1 MTAPALIGTVTV
13 TSPGAPAL
21 QVAAAQG
28 PTVGVAPGVPGPP
41 GAGVQL
47 AGAVA
52 EYADLPTGLG
62 VDDAGA
68 AYVVQSTGKLYVWSG
83 TAWPLEENGT
93 DFRGETGPQ
102 GPQGIQGPT
111 GATGATGPTGPTGA
125 TGPQG
130 AKGDK
135 GDTGDTGSTG
145 PQGIQGPTGATGDQ
159 GPTGPTGPTGPKGDT
174 GDQGIQGVQG
184 EQGPQGAQGVQGV
197 QGDVGPTGPTGPKG
211 DTGDGLHIDG
221 TVADYAS
228 LPTSAAD
235 GEMWATEDTGL
246 LYVRQSGAW
255 PAEFDGLDL
264 HGPQGPTGAKGD
276 TGDPGPQGVQGVQGP
291 QGDTGPQ
298 GPQGIQGVQ
307 GPKGDTGDPGPAGT
321 TDWSGIAN
329 KPSTFPPTIG
339 STSSTAVAGNDA
351 RLTDQ
356 RTPADNSVTSA
367 KIVDGTIVDADINA
381 SAAIAKTKL
390 SSAVQ
395 TSLGKADTSVQQV
408 STPSVLYGT
417 DGAGAQGL
425 SHLAYGQTN
434 GDDQYTVPLRDAD
447 GRLQSAPP
455 ATGLDVMTFGATPMD
470 ASMIVFGKDTTRAT
484 GTGENPFG
492 IKFRRAVSVK
502 SIHYRVLTADA
513 SGNLVVQA
521 YKNGTALASPSSA
534 ATIAAASQVAGS
546 GISGPWSFAAGDIL
560 TVQITGIGTTPGKG
574 LVVDV
579 EAVCA

>member
-1 MTAPALIGTVTV
+1 MSAPVLTGTVTV
-13 TSPGAPAL
+13 TSPGSPPTRVVAP
-21 QVAAAQG
+21 QG
-28 PTVGVAPGVPGPP
+28 ATVGVAPGVPGPP

-83 TAWPLEENGT
+83 TSWPLEENGT

-339 STSSTAVAGNDA
+339 STGSTAVAGNDP

-356 RTPADNSVTSA
+356 RTPSDNSVSSA
-367 KIVDGTIVDADINA
+367 KIVDGAIVDADINA

-395 TSLGKADTSVQQV
+395 TSLGKADSATQPADLAAAQLVAINAQTGTTYTLVSADANKAVELSNAAAITLTVPPNSPTAIPVGSVIEVVQLGAGKITI
-408 STPSVLYGT
+408 TPGAGVTINSGAGLKTRAQYSVVVLRKRGT
-417 DGAGAQGL
+417 D
-425 SHLAYGQTN
+425 
-434 GDDQYTVPLRDAD
+434 VW
-447 GRLQSAPP
+447 
-455 ATGLDVMTFGATPMD
+455 
-470 ASMIVFGKDTTRAT
+470 I
-484 GTGENPFG
+484 
-492 IKFRRAVSVK
+492 
-502 SIHYRVLTADA
+502 
-513 SGNLVVQA
+513 
-521 YKNGTALASPSSA
+521 
-534 ATIAAASQVAGS
+534 
-546 GISGPWSFAAGDIL
+546 AAGD
-560 TVQITGIGTTPGKG
+560 TTT
-574 LVVDV
+574 
-579 EAVCA
+579 

>member
-1 MTAPALIGTVTV
+1 MSAPVLTGTVTV
-13 TSPGAPAL
+13 TSPGSPPTRVVAP
-21 QVAAAQG
+21 QG
-28 PTVGVAPGVPGPP
+28 ATVGVAPGVPGPP

-83 TAWPLEENGT
+83 TAWPAEPSGA

-102 GPQGIQGPT
+102 GPQGVQGPT
-111 GATGATGPTGPTGA
+111 GATGATGA

-130 AKGDK
+130 
-135 GDTGDTGSTG
+135 
-145 PQGIQGPTGATGDQ
+145 PQGI
-159 GPTGPTGPTGPKGDT
+159 
-174 GDQGIQGVQG
+174 QG
-184 EQGPQGAQGVQGV
+184 EQGPQGVQGV
-197 QGDVGPTGPTGPKG
+197 QGPQGDPGAMGETGPKG

-329 KPSTFPPTIG
+329 KPATFPPTIG

-367 KIVDGTIVDADINA
+367 KIVDGAIVDADINA

-395 TSLGKADTSVQQV
+395 TSLGKADSAMQLAT
-408 STPSVLYGT
+408 TPNDMAL
-417 DGAGAQGL
+417 
-425 SHLAYGQTN
+425 
-434 GDDQYTVPLRDAD
+434 
-447 GRLQSAPP
+447 
-455 ATGLDVMTFGATPMD
+455 
-470 ASMIVFGKDTTRAT
+470 IVCGKDTARAV
-484 GTGENPFG
+484 GSGDNPFG
-492 IKFRRAVSVK
+492 VTASRAMTIKSVRYRA
-502 SIHYRVLTADA
+502 LTADA
-513 SGNLVVQA
+513 SGNLVVELR
-521 YKNGTALASPSSA
+521 KNGVQISGTSD
-534 ATIAAASQVAGS
+534 TIAAASQVAGHRVTGLS
-546 GISGPWSFAAGDIL
+546 ASLAVNDIL
-560 TVQITGIGTTPGKG
+560 TVQITGVGTTPGKG